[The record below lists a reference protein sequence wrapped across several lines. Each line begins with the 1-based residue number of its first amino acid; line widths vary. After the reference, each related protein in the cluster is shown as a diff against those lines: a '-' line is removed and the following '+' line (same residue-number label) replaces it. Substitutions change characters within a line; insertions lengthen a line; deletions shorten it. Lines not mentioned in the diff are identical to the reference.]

1 VLAEIQVFLLFI
13 FTPVLSQQLL
23 NILAAQVMLSESREP
38 AKARVHQCFQFR
50 EQRLLR
56 LFESLARHKIIMR
69 AEMPDLLPQREQQF
83 GRMRDV
89 AREIFT
95 SALSNASI
103 ENAFARNV
111 NCERR
116 VLRIGE
122 DLHDLDA
129 YSRVFVVSM
138 GKAAHTMA
146 AALEAQVGSSLEGIV
161 ASVEPAS
168 QLHTSQIRGFRYFHG
183 GHPTPTAESIEA
195 ATAILKSLDALDSA
209 SLAIFMIS
217 GGGSSIVEKPID
229 SEISLTDLATTYQ
242 TLVHSGAPIA
252 EINAI
257 RKHLSAVK
265 GGRLAL
271 AAYPAQ
277 QVSILVSD
285 VPDATPDALA
295 SGPTMP
301 DSTSIYDCEQIA
313 AKYNLLGQFPKSV
326 ANLFR
331 QHALDETPKSD
342 DHAFIRARWW
352 TVLSNQVAID
362 QAAVSATRAGFAVEI
377 DNSCDDW
384 PYDKA
389 ADYLLNRLREL
400 RSKVSRVCLISG
412 GEVIVA
418 VRNGGMGGRNQQF
431 ALACAEQISGHD
443 ITVLSAGT
451 DGIDGNSPAA
461 GAIVDGSTVNRA
473 GGTETLRRAL
483 SSFDAYPLLDA
494 IGDAIVTGPTGNN
507 LRDLRILLAY

>member
-1 VLAEIQVFLLFI
+1 
-13 FTPVLSQQLL
+13 
-23 NILAAQVMLSESREP
+23 
-38 AKARVHQCFQFR
+38 
-50 EQRLLR
+50 
-56 LFESLARHKIIMR
+56 
-69 AEMPDLLPQREQQF
+69 MPDLSPARDQQF
-83 GRMRDV
+83 RRMREV

-95 SALSNASI
+95 SALKNASI
-103 ENAFARNV
+103 ESAFARNLH
-111 NCERR
+111 CERR

-129 YSRVFVVSM
+129 YNRVFVVSI

-146 AALEAQVGSSLEGIV
+146 AALEAQVGSSLQGIV
-161 ASVEPAS
+161 ASSVEPAS
-168 QLHTSQIRGFRYFHG
+168 QVRGFRYFRG
-183 GHPTPTAESIEA
+183 GHPTPTAESISA
-195 ATAILKSLDALDSA
+195 ANAILKSLASLDST
-209 SLAIFMIS
+209 SLVIFMIS
-217 GGGSSIVEKPID
+217 GGGSSIVEKPVASVND
-229 SEISLTDLATTYQ
+229 DDISLLDLAATYQ

-265 GGRLAL
+265 GGRLAQ

-301 DSTSIYDCEQIA
+301 DSTSIHDCERIT
-313 AKYNLLGQFPKSV
+313 AKYNLVDQFPKSV
-326 ANLFR
+326 ADLFR

-342 DHAFIRARWW
+342 DPAFIRARWW

-362 QAAVSATRAGFAVEI
+362 EAAVAATRAGFAVEV

-389 ADYLLNRLREL
+389 ADYLLNRLRDL
-400 RSKVSRVCLISG
+400 RTKVSRVCLISG
-412 GEVIVA
+412 GEVTVA
-418 VRNGGMGGRNQQF
+418 FRNGGIGGRNQQF
-431 ALACAEQISGHD
+431 ALLCAEKISGHD

-461 GAIVDGSTVNRA
+461 GALVDGSTLARVDARA
-473 GGTETLRRAL
+473 SGARAARQAL
-483 SSFDAYPLLDA
+483 STFNTFPFFDQL
-494 IGDAIVTGPTGNN
+494 GDTVMTGPTGNN